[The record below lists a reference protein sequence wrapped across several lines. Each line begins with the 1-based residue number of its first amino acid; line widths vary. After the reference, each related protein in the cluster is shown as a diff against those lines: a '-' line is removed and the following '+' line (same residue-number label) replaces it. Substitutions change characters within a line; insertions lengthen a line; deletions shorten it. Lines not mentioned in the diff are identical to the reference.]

1 MTKRPVAIEIEVQT
15 KAGIPVAF
23 NLHNRWYSVQ
33 NVLMHWVEVGPWW
46 RSSVTGNT
54 TFADVDDVTWRI
66 WRIEAVS
73 ISGAIVADIAYRES
87 LTSSSAFP
95 WRLIRIFD

>member
-15 KAGIPVAF
+15 NNGIPVAI
-23 NLHNRWYSVQ
+23 NLRNRWYSVQ
-33 NVLMHWVEVGPWW
+33 HILMHWVEVGPWW
-46 RSSVTGNT
+46 KGSA
-54 TFADVDDVTWRI
+54 FADSDEVTWRI
-66 WRIEAVS
+66 WRIEAVAGT
-73 ISGAIVADIAYRES
+73 GAIVADIALRES